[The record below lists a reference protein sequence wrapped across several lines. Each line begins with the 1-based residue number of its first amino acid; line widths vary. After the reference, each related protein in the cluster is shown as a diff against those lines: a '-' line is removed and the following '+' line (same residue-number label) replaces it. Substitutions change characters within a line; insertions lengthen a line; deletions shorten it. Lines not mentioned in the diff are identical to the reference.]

1 MGRNPTQIFPRKRK
15 RPESGPLVS
24 EGGQAETQEGR
35 PWGPPAETQLS
46 FLMEPPSCR
55 PRMWGPGASQ
65 AEKPPRWSTLM
76 ACPLL
81 PCLPQDRVARLA

>member
-24 EGGQAETQEGR
+24 EGGEGETQEGR

-65 AEKPPRWSTLM
+65 VEHPHGLPSAALPPPGQSSPVSVR
-76 ACPLL
+76 
-81 PCLPQDRVARLA
+81 D